1 MPKSR
6 ADCLQYLVCSYR
18 FRARSRLS
26 MGLWVPEL
34 VAQRPT
40 SNVQRPVSLAAGSEF
55 MHMTLVIDI
64 ISWLADWAR
73 NENEMR
79 IKCWLGPEREREIPI
94 PRSAGFSIVRN
105 VHAALD
111 KCANLY
117 AAKGRGRR
125 GSGSADRI
133 R

>member
-1 MPKSR
+1 
-6 ADCLQYLVCSYR
+6 
-18 FRARSRLS
+18 

-34 VAQRPT
+34 DAQCPT
-40 SNVQRPVSLAAGSEF
+40 SSVQRPVSLAAGSEF